1 MRVKRWLAFTVVGIA
16 FVVAGLALFTNIN
29 GFDFVQL
36 LNTYA
41 EYIADR
47 FHVDPSQQTF
57 YVPAGATLILLGI
70 SVIFLSFFQVVR
82 SIVGAIWPEGNL
94 RTGDLAEKIYQR
106 RTLAQGLN
114 IVVIGGG
121 TGLSTLLS
129 GLKSYSSN
137 LTAIVTVSDNGGSS
151 GELMAATGILPPGD
165 LRNCMV
171 ALAEEEP
178 TLARAFNY
186 RFNGQHPEGLRGH
199 SLGNLFIA
207 ALVEINSG
215 NYEQA
220 IADAS
225 KILAIRGQVYP
236 STLDNV
242 TLVGEFADGEWIEGE
257 TQIVKSK
264 KRIERIWLRPEN
276 AQPRP
281 EALEAIAEADVIVL
295 GPGSIYTSIIPNLL
309 VDGIADAIDKSE
321 AVKMYVCNV
330 MTEVGETDGFAA
342 SDHLRVLLAHSG
354 GRRLIDYVL
363 VNKERPTAD
372 LIAKYA
378 KSGQTFVE
386 PDVEKIEA
394 LGVEPVLGNFVSQT
408 DVLRHNPAHLA
419 RAISEVVF

>member
-1 MRVKRWLAFTVVGIA
+1 M
-16 FVVAGLALFTNIN
+16 
-29 GFDFVQL
+29 
-36 LNTYA
+36 
-41 EYIADR
+41 
-47 FHVDPSQQTF
+47 
-57 YVPAGATLILLGI
+57 
-70 SVIFLSFFQVVR
+70 VR
-82 SIVGAIWPEGNL
+82 SIVGTIWPERNL
-94 RTGDLAEKIYQR
+94 RTGDLADTIYQR

-129 GLKSYSSN
+129 GLKAYSSN

-281 EALEAIAEADVIVL
+281 EALQAIAEADAIVL

-309 VDGIADAIDKSE
+309 VDGIADAIEKSD

-330 MTEVGETDGFAA
+330 MTEVGETDGFSA
-342 SDHLRVLLAHSG
+342 SDHLRVLLAHSARTQAHRLCLSQQRAVLPPTCWRNTPNR
-354 GRRLIDYVL
+354 GRRLSS
-363 VNKERPTAD
+363 RTW
-372 LIAKYA
+372 
-378 KSGQTFVE
+378 SGS
-386 PDVEKIEA
+386 K
-394 LGVEPVLGNFVSQT
+394 
-408 DVLRHNPAHLA
+408 R
-419 RAISEVVF
+419 